1 MRESPTLNLLTY
13 PEEVVYVPDMLVTLV
28 ALSNFTWQCDNRYQA
43 TVEAWL
49 NKAKKEW
56 IDNETGILK
65 SFLDYNGTEKHMPVK
80 GSYSALICYYLTFID
95 EAFAQEQYRLL
106 KKCFMQGK
114 LITGI
119 REYYD
124 HPCWLGIDIDSGP
137 IICNLSPSG
146 TAFAIGA
153 ATYFV
158 DFDFRN
164 RLLKT
169 GEIAGSTVSWRSSN
183 HYLLAN
189 VALVGEAITL
199 AMRTSMPWHKGAKP
213 Q

>member
-1 MRESPTLNLLTY
+1 
-13 PEEVVYVPDMLVTLV
+13 
-28 ALSNFTWQCDNRYQA
+28 
-43 TVEAWL
+43 
-49 NKAKKEW
+49 
-56 IDNETGILK
+56 
-65 SFLDYNGTEKHMPVK
+65 MPVK
-80 GSYSALICYYLTFID
+80 GFYSALICYYLTFID

-106 KKCFMQGK
+106 KKGFMQGK

-169 GEIAGSTVSWRSSN
+169 GEIAGSTVRWRSSN

-199 AMRTSMPWHKGAKP
+199 AMRTSMPWHKGSKP